1 MRIKTFD
8 KYINESW
15 NEIDYSAKKNA
26 AGVAIVWQN
35 SILLVHPT
43 GASWQKNAL
52 GIPKGGI
59 EKGEDPLKAAIRE
72 LSEEVGILINS
83 SQLDPEPLI
92 SNNYNNSG
100 VLTWQLIY
108 FVLKI
113 NDLEEI
119 GLMDTRVPKEQL
131 QIEEVDWAGF
141 VPIKSAYSKIH
152 RSQLIILDRL
162 NK

>member
-1 MRIKTFD
+1 MEIKTFNE
-8 KYINESW
+8 YINESW
-15 NEIDYSAKKNA
+15 DEIDYSAKKNA

-43 GASWQKNAL
+43 GASWQRNAL

-59 EKGEDPLKAAIRE
+59 EEGEDPMEAAVRE
-72 LSEEVGILINS
+72 LSEEVGISINP

-92 SNNYNNSG
+92 SNNYNNAG
-100 VLTWQLIY
+100 VLKWQLIY
-108 FVLKI
+108 FVLRI

-119 GLMDTRVPKEQL
+119 GLIDTRVPKEQL

-141 VPIKSAYSKIH
+141 IPIKSAYSKIH

-162 NK
+162 G